1 MDYPTCSKLQCATA
15 FHTFTGTQWLGWSEY
30 CINEIYIRNC
40 HFRGLLLKTWNI
52 TSFKRLLWSNV
63 LLLKRDDCCS
73 LVVLFCC
80 CRLRQFCLEVRG
92 NRHFE
97 TFDLKSI
104 NLIFLL
110 SQCLHNRLGLFRF
123 IAGLC
128 LVESLF
134 KFEEI
139 HYLKCWCFH
148 THLQHVRYCHF
159 SYASW
164 TDASLFTRRML
175 PVQAGLVY

>member
-1 MDYPTCSKLQCATA
+1 MDYHTCSKLQCATA
-15 FHTFTGTQWLGWSEY
+15 FHTFTGTQWLGWSAY
-30 CINEIYIRNC
+30 CINEIYIIVIFADLFWKLEIR
-40 HFRGLLLKTWNI
+40 

-73 LVVLFCC
+73 WVALFCC
-80 CRLRQFCLEVRG
+80 CRFLQFHLEVRG

-148 THLQHVRYCHF
+148 THLQHVRNCHL
-159 SYASW
+159 SYACW

-175 PVQAGLVY
+175 QARLV